1 MAPAARAA
9 PADGSAS
16 THRLT
21 AFVTAYRRR
30 RFAWLFVS
38 LLLTLGAG
46 PTLEALAPRYSPLQ
60 LLLAISLLAAIASVA
75 HEGEMRLPLLLG
87 LGFVV
92 ARLARAALGM
102 PGILAVSELL
112 FLTATVLV
120 TVATVRHAL
129 LRPGAVD
136 SERILAALDAYLLAG
151 LLFGV
156 AYWTL
161 DKLWPASFGGSPSGG
176 LDLSGAIY
184 FSFVTIATLGY
195 GDVIPA
201 SEPAR
206 GLSIVEGVSGQMY
219 LAVLVAR
226 LVSLYSRERDV

>member
-1 MAPAARAA
+1 M
-9 PADGSAS
+9 
-16 THRLT
+16 HRLT
-21 AFVTAYRRR
+21 SIVRAYRRR
-30 RFAWLFVS
+30 RFRWLFAS

-87 LGFVV
+87 IAFVV

-120 TVATVRHAL
+120 TMATVRHA

-161 DKLWPASFGGSPSGG
+161 DKFWPASFGGSPSGG

-206 GLSIVEGVSGQMY
+206 GLAVVEGVSGQMY

-226 LVSLYSRERDV
+226 LVSLYARERDA